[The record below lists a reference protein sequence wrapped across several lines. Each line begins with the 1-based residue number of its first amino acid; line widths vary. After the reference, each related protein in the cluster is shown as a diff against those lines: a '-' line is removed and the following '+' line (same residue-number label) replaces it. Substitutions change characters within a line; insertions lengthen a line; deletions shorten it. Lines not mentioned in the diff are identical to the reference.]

1 MNNEFKPLDLN
12 YLAVTSLFKKCLA
25 TENSSQY
32 IPAQF
37 QQIKQ
42 GYKEDS
48 PLVLFD
54 ANAFKENKP
63 KIDFILG
70 QLLDVH
76 QGPNNIITI
85 NSLFKKYNGEL
96 WTTDGVT
103 LIKLIHLALANS
115 SIDYFVPPNNESTF
129 LSIIEPTLSPKDPN
143 FEEWYK
149 GYKQKILKKSDG
161 QEPAD
166 N

>member
-1 MNNEFKPLDLN
+1 MNSDFKPLDLN

-25 TENSSQY
+25 TESSSEC

-54 ANAFKENKP
+54 AKAFQENKQ

-129 LSIIEPTLSPKDPN
+129 LEIIEPTLSPKDPN
-143 FEEWYK
+143 FQSWYEQNK
-149 GYKQKILKKSDG
+149 AKILKKKGG

-166 N
+166 D